1 MRIAAVC
8 KMVASRSHWVI
19 HGVWLVLLAIVI
31 CGNMIFD
38 YFHVRAADLR
48 LLLSENS
55 VAVNLARTE
64 LDSVTALLDAAE
76 NLVEECCHDKG
87 MLEERLIGLAR
98 RHPFVARLE
107 VGYGN
112 ELVAAVG
119 ETPTDAADLVF
130 TRASML
136 ENRTPITVTLVL
148 SGCFWTQRMA
158 VAFAAADAEVA
169 VYTAAGRPLLPFA
182 NVDAA
187 EERVLVAAIQGMSV
201 DAVSLNVPPVTLRAA
216 ARDLAL
222 RQVAAPFAVDGPL
235 VVGAVLSASHAHTHW
250 RGNLLVQGLAWLAAA
265 IISTTLLLLEARS
278 RRRSELAA
286 EKMHEDVQARDKFI
300 SVLMEHAP
308 IMVSYWDAQC
318 QCRYANRMYRTWFGK
333 SPEQMERLNV
343 KDLLGP
349 RLYEECAPLIAAS
362 LRGEPQQFEQERPR
376 ADGAPGYVLTRYIP
390 DADASGVKGFF
401 VIASDITDLKQAQ
414 IKLEKRIEDL
424 HAMAT
429 IDSLTGLDNRR
440 SLLEKIHLEIDRAK
454 RYGLAAGFLMLD
466 LDHFKHVNDTYGH
479 DAGDRVL
486 QQVSALLQETMR
498 ASDHVGR
505 LGGEEFGILL
515 TNTSPERAYSIAE
528 RLRCLVEELV
538 VRHQDATIRM
548 TVSIGVADLLVEVE
562 KPLEDMMKRADVAL
576 YKAKNSGR
584 NRVCLADNLQGPD
597 ASVRT
602 AGGE

>member
-1 MRIAAVC
+1 MRIADVC

-19 HGVWLVLLAIVI
+19 HSVWLVVLAAVI
-31 CGNMIFD
+31 CANMIFD
-38 YFHVRAADLR
+38 YFHVRAADMR

-55 VAVNLARTE
+55 VAVNMVRIE

-76 NLVEECCHDKG
+76 NLAAECHDAV
-87 MLEERLIGLAR
+87 MLRDRLIGLAS
-98 RHPFVARLE
+98 RHPHAARLAVE
-107 VGYGN
+107 RGR
-112 ELVAAVG
+112 EMIAVG
-119 ETPTDAADLVF
+119 GAVPADAADLVF
-130 TRASML
+130 TRASVM
-136 ENRTPITVTLVL
+136 ENRTPITVSLVL
-148 SGCFWTQRMA
+148 SGCFWTQRLA
-158 VAFAAADAEVA
+158 VAFTAADAEIA
-169 VYTAAGRPLLPFA
+169 VYTSTGRPLLPFA
-182 NVDAA
+182 NVGAA
-187 EERVLVAAIQGMSV
+187 EERALVAAIQGMSV

-235 VVGAVLSASHAHTHW
+235 VVGTVLSASHTRTHW

-265 IISTTLLLLEARS
+265 IVSTMLLLLEARS
-278 RRRSELAA
+278 RRLSEIVA
-286 EKMHEDVQARDKFI
+286 EKMHEDVRARDKFI

-318 QCRYANRMYRTWFGK
+318 KCRYANRMYRTWFGK
-333 SPEQMERLNV
+333 KPEQMEGLDV

-349 RLYEECAPLIAAS
+349 RLYEECGPLIAAS

-390 DADASGVKGFF
+390 DSDASGVKGFF

-440 SLLEKIHLEIDRAK
+440 SLLEKIHLEIERAK
-454 RYGLAAGFLMLD
+454 RYGLVSVFLMLD
-466 LDHFKHVNDTYGH
+466 LDHFKRVNDTYGH

-505 LGGEEFGILL
+505 LGGEEFGALL
-515 TNTSPERAYSIAE
+515 TNTSPERAMEIAE

-538 VRHQDATIRM
+538 VRHQNATIRM
-548 TVSIGVADLLVEVE
+548 TISIGVADLQVGVENPV
-562 KPLEDMMKRADVAL
+562 EDMMKRADVAL
-576 YKAKNSGR
+576 YRAKNLGR

-597 ASVRT
+597 ASART